1 MPIHF
6 GVIDSRNRND
16 FHIPTTLILLKSLF
30 SRWRTEW
37 NADWTSWRK
46 ILKRQRWPSNK
57 NGKKM
62 FRCSISSSRQTSP
75 RGFGWVSHQFC
86 THGKAA
92 HPLFSAFMAQWLCIV
107 DLSKL
112 VPTVDS
118 KDVIKTENVRS
129 KPMKAIRKVSFI
141 VSNPSRFGLI
151 RLCGCVRRR
160 LFGRFDQCCDQKSWP
175 SNFPFHNLHLS
186 FRPLSSV
193 NN

>member
-6 GVIDSRNRND
+6 VMIDSRNRND

-46 ILKRQRWPSNK
+46 ILKRQRWPSSK
-57 NGKKM
+57 NEKKM

-92 HPLFSAFMAQWLCIV
+92 HPLFSAFYGSMTMY
-107 DLSKL
+107 S
-112 VPTVDS
+112 
-118 KDVIKTENVRS
+118 RS
-129 KPMKAIRKVSFI
+129 KQVSSNGWFKRCDKNRKRSIETHEGNSQSFI
-141 VSNPSRFGLI
+141 HRIESIKIWV
-151 RLCGCVRRR
+151 
-160 LFGRFDQCCDQKSWP
+160 D
-175 SNFPFHNLHLS
+175 
-186 FRPLSSV
+186 
-193 NN
+193 